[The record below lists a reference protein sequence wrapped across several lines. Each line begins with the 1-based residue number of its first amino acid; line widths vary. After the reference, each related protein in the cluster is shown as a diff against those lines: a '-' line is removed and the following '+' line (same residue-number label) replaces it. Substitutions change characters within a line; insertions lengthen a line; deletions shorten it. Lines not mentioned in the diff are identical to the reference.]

1 MSARVFIWVQHLLGF
16 GHFARARV
24 VAEALRDA
32 GYQVT
37 LVSGGATP
45 AEAVPAGLNFVR
57 LPPARA
63 KDELFDE
70 LVDAD
75 GRLVDQRWHEGRRDA
90 LLAAFRAAKPDLLIT
105 ETYPFGRRLLEFE
118 LLALLAEAKA
128 ATPRPLIVAS
138 VRDVLQRPRKDARAL
153 GMVERARADYDGII
167 VHGDPSV
174 VRLEESFAEVVP
186 IAARVRYTG
195 YICADIRPFDGAR
208 REVLV
213 SAGGGAAGGGLM
225 AAALRARE
233 LSGLRDAPWT
243 FVTGPL
249 TEALPAREGVTI
261 VRSLPD
267 FRARLAAAAV
277 SVSQAGYNTM
287 IETVK
292 VRTPAVV
299 VPFETEREKEQAM
312 RAAVFARRGL
322 VRMVAAGALDAA
334 VLARAIDETAGT
346 VPPVAAVDFDGRAGV
361 VRVVRELLGR

>member
-32 GYQVT
+32 GFGVT

-45 AEAVPAGLNFVR
+45 AEAVPSGLSFVQ
-57 LPPARA
+57 LPVARA

-70 LVDAD
+70 LVDGA
-75 GRLVDQRWHEGRRDA
+75 GAPVDQRWHEVRRDA
-90 LLAAFRAAKPDLLIT
+90 LIAAYRTAKPDMLIT
-105 ETYPFGRRLLEFE
+105 ETFPFGRRLLEFE
-118 LLALLAEAKA
+118 LLALLAEAKQRV
-128 ATPRPLIVAS
+128 PRPVIVSS
-138 VRDVLQRPRKDARAL
+138 VRDVLQRPRKDTRAVA
-153 GMVERARADYDGII
+153 MVERARVDYDAIL

-174 VRLEESFAEVVP
+174 VRLEESFAEVAP
-186 IAARVRYTG
+186 LAPRTRYAG
-195 YICADIRPFDGAR
+195 YISADIKPFADER

-213 SAGGGAAGGGLM
+213 SAGGGAAGHGLIEI
-225 AAALRARE
+225 ALQARVHSR
-233 LSGLRDAPWT
+233 LCDRSWT

-249 TEALPAREGVTI
+249 TEALRAQPGVTI

-267 FRARLAAAAV
+267 FRARLAAAAM

-287 IETVK
+287 VETVQA
-292 VRTPAVV
+292 RTPAVV

-312 RAAVFARRGL
+312 RAQVFARRGL
-322 VRMVAAGALDAA
+322 VRVAAAA
-334 VLARAIDETAGT
+334 TLSPITLAQAIDETAGHA
-346 VPPVAAVDFDGRAGV
+346 PPPAVIDFDGRAGV